1 MTVLISKT
9 TFLEFLICPKNIW
22 FKLHKPEL
30 LEAFALSPFELQL
43 VEQGNEVEAF
53 ARNLFPNG
61 MLVTATEDE
70 AVRET
75 ERFML
80 AKVPAIFQATF
91 VVDGFITKVDVL
103 AYDKANDR
111 WDICEIKG
119 TNSIKEEGSERSH
132 IDDLAFQ
139 ASVLKRAKVPVG
151 RYMLIHLNKEYVRDG
166 DLDLQKLFAVDD
178 VTEQILARLPDIE
191 EKMAA
196 ALEHLPKEAEPS
208 FQCDCIYNGRSA
220 HCTTFQHSHP
230 YVPEYSV
237 HDLSRIGNSKK
248 KLAMMV
254 DRKVFDLADVPAD
267 IELSEIQQNQLQ
279 VHRTQKPIIDT
290 EKIKEELDALE
301 FPLYFLDYETFAPA
315 IPMFDGYSPYSRIP
329 FQFSL
334 HILRDAA
341 SEPEHVEYLHEDR
354 SDPSEPVAAL
364 LSKHIKS
371 KGTVIS
377 WNKSFEKGVNREL
390 AERVPKHKAALERI
404 NDQMYD
410 LKDIFHKQYYVHPKF
425 RGKTSIKKVLPALVP
440 GVSYTDLNIHEG
452 GQASDAWWSMI
463 SLTTPETEQK
473 QIASDLKTYCGLDT
487 YAMYAVWKH
496 LRNLVDAE

>member
-1 MTVLISKT
+1 MAVLVSKT
-9 TFLEFLICPKNIW
+9 TFLDFLICPRNTW

-30 LEAFALSPFELQL
+30 LEMFALSPFELQL
-43 VEQGNEVEAF
+43 VEQGNEVEAY
-53 ARNLFPNG
+53 ARNLFPG
-61 MLVTATEDE
+61 GVLVTATEDE

-75 ERFML
+75 ERLML
-80 AKVPAIFQATF
+80 SKVPAIFQATF

-139 ASVLKRAKVPVG
+139 ASVLKRAKVSVG
-151 RYMLIHLNKEYVRDG
+151 RYVLVHLNKEYVRAG
-166 DLDLQKLFAVDD
+166 DLDLHRLFLTDD
-178 VTEQILARLPDIE
+178 VTDQILARLPDIE

-196 ALEHLPKEAEPS
+196 AQEHLPKEAEPS
-208 FQCDCIYNGRSA
+208 FQCDCIYLGRSS

-230 YVPEYSV
+230 YVPKYSV
-237 HDLSRIGNSKK
+237 HDLARIGNSKK
-248 KLAMMV
+248 KLAMMI

-279 VHRTQKPIIDT
+279 VHRTKKAIIDL
-290 EKIKEELDALE
+290 EKIKEELGALE

-315 IPMFDGYSPYSRIP
+315 IPMFSRYSPYSRIP

-334 HILRDAA
+334 HILHD
-341 SEPEHVEYLHEDR
+341 SDNEPEHVEYLHEER
-354 SDPSEPVAAL
+354 SDPSEPVANL
-364 LSKHIKS
+364 LAKHIES

-377 WNKSFEKGVNREL
+377 WNKSFEQGVNREL
-390 AERVPKHKAALERI
+390 AGRVPQHKTTLERI
-404 NDQMYD
+404 NNQMYD
-410 LKDIFHKQYYVHPKF
+410 LKDIFHKQYYVHPEF

-440 GVSYTDLNIHEG
+440 GVRYGDLNIQEG
-452 GQASDAWWSMI
+452 GQASDAWWQMI
-463 SLTTPETEQK
+463 SPTTSPDK
-473 QIASDLKTYCGLDT
+473 KAIISKDLKTYCGLDT
-487 YAMYAVWKH
+487 YAMFQIWQH
-496 LRNLVDAE
+496 LQQLIF